1 MSRLTL
7 AAALGFAAAL
17 PASAQDIDCDN
28 AMAQSELTQCAYE
41 EWQAQDAALNAH
53 WADAMAV
60 MQAIDADLPED
71 ERGAADL
78 LRKGQK
84 AWISFRDDACAAEG
98 YVMHGGS
105 AEPMLVYGCMARLTE
120 ARAEDLRLIAET
132 GY

>member
-1 MSRLTL
+1 MKTPLILTAFALL
-7 AAALGFAAAL
+7 ASPALAEDLGC
-17 PASAQDIDCDN
+17 PN
-28 AMAQSELTQCAYE
+28 AMDQSTLNQCAHDD
-41 EWQAQDAALNAH
+41 WQAQDAALNAA

-60 MQAIDADLPED
+60 MKSIDADLPEV
-71 ERGAADL
+71 ERGAADR

-98 YVMHGGS
+98 YLMHGGS

-120 ARAEDLRLIAET
+120 ARAQDLSLIAEA